1 MNIGHRL
8 LIKRDNMKA
17 VVFDKVGSPA
27 DVLQLREIPIPE
39 IGDHE
44 VLIRMVAA
52 SVNPGDFLF
61 IENLYP
67 EPKKPVFP
75 GQIAGNHGAGV
86 VVKVGQDVALEI
98 GTYVAFSY
106 YNAWA
111 EYAAVPAEWLIP
123 LPSRTPIEIAAQF
136 VNPITAWDLLNESAV
151 QRGGWLALTA
161 GNSAVSTMVL
171 NFAVTR
177 KIKVIALVRRQS
189 EQLDLK
195 AWGAAE
201 VIELSKLSTGLSEKI
216 AEITEQNGVNAVID
230 CVGGAIAGDLIRS
243 LAIGGQFVIYGGFS
257 PEKFP
262 LHNFDLLM
270 KGAAIKSYVYRYF
283 FNPPPA
289 DDRKLLNEIADS
301 CARPEFNLRI
311 GGAHALD
318 DFKIAIAETLD
329 RPESGK
335 RILKMADL

>member
-1 MNIGHRL
+1 MR
-8 LIKRDNMKA
+8 A
-17 VVFDKVGSPA
+17 VVFDKIGSPA
-27 DVLQLREIPIPE
+27 DVLELREMPVPE

-75 GQIAGNHGAGV
+75 DQIAGNHGAGV
-86 VVKVGQDVALEI
+86 VVKVGPKVAIET
-98 GTYVAFSY
+98 GTLVAFSY

-111 EYAAVPAEWLIP
+111 EYAAVPAQWLIP
-123 LPSRTPIEIAAQF
+123 LPAWTPIEVAAQF

-151 QRGGWLALTA
+151 QSGGWLGLTA

-171 NFAVTR
+171 NFANLR
-177 KIKVIALVRRQS
+177 KIKVIAIVRAQL

-201 VIELSKLSTGLSEKI
+201 VIELKTLGRGLSEKI
-216 AEITEQNGVNAVID
+216 AAITGQNGVNAVID

-243 LAIGGQFVIYGGFS
+243 LAVGGQFIIYGGFS
-257 PEKFP
+257 SETFS
-262 LHNFDLLM
+262 LHNFDVLM
-270 KGAAIKSYVYRYF
+270 RGAAIKSYVYRYF
-283 FNPPPA
+283 FHPPAA
-289 DDRKLLNEIADS
+289 DDRKLLHEIADV
-301 CARPEFNLRI
+301 CAQPEFKVRI
-311 GGAHALD
+311 GGVHALD
-318 DFKIAIAETLD
+318 DFKVAIHEALS
-329 RPESGK
+329 RPHFGK
-335 RILKMADL
+335 RLLKMSDL